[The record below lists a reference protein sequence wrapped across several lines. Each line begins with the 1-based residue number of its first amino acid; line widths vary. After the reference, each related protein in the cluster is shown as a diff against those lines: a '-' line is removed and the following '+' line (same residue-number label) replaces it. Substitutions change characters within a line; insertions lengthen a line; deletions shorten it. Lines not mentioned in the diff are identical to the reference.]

1 MTITAAELGR
11 RLQEARESW
20 KLTQAEVADSLSLS
34 RSAISEM
41 EAGRRGVSGLELHRL
56 AHLYGCAMAE
66 FLEPDFKQGGAIA
79 ALFRRHPNVALGP
92 DAMES
97 LRRCAALC
105 RETAN
110 LKRKLGRHSRS
121 TSLPEYPAPPA
132 GSRWV
137 AVEQGTTVATAER
150 RRLGIGTRPLP
161 DVAEILESQGVQTA
175 LVDLPDDI
183 SGLALMDDRTGF
195 WVAANSQHHLMRRR
209 FSFAH
214 EYAHVLFDRR
224 IKGLASQAAERDDL
238 REVRANA
245 FAASFLMPEVAVRSF
260 VAGLSKG
267 QPSRIHA
274 DIYDEHT
281 PHKVTARP
289 KPGSQALQLHDV
301 VLLAHHFAVSCPAAL
316 YRLKSLDLIT
326 ERERVVLANQHQ
338 AGTSH
343 RLREFFGLSGSDD
356 TSSLEQFQSRFLHL
370 ALEAYRQEEITRC
383 KLKELVHLATM
394 NCTENLADILEGLR
408 R

>member
-260 VAGLSKG
+260 VVGLSKG
-267 QPSRIHA
+267 QPSRMQA
-274 DIYDEHT
+274 DIYDEHA
-281 PHKVTARP
+281 PHKVTARA
-289 KPGSQALQLHDV
+289 KPRSQALQLHDV

-316 YRLKSLDLIT
+316 YRLKSLGLIT
-326 ERERVVLANQHQ
+326 ERERVVLADQHR
-338 AGTSH
+338 AGTSR
-343 RLREFFGLSGSDD
+343 RLRKFFGLSDRDD
-356 TSSLEQFQSRFLHL
+356 ASNLKQSQSRFLHL